1 MKLLYISCI
10 HEFKMHPNRPFIL
23 KYKVIKTDEQYR
35 EYAEVLASLPPQY
48 AEDEIEL
55 LQLLISHWEL
65 SIKIPKANDPICL
78 IKALMTENNL
88 KAKDLVQILNLS
100 KGTVSK
106 ILNYKKG
113 LSKNSIRK
121 LSEHFKLNQKE
132 LNQAY
137 SLFLLK

>member
-1 MKLLYISCI
+1 M
-10 HEFKMHPNRPFIL
+10 PQNRPFIV

-35 EYAEVLASLPPQY
+35 EYCKVLAYLPPQY
-48 AEDEIEL
+48 AEDEVEL
-55 LQLLISHWEL
+55 LQLLIEHWEA
-65 SIKIPKANDPICL
+65 SIKIPKAKDPINLLKCL
-78 IKALMTENNL
+78 MKENDL
-88 KAKDLVQILNLS
+88 KAKDLVPILNLS

-121 LSEHFKLNQKE
+121 LSEYFKLNQKE
-132 LNQAY
+132 LNKAY

>member
-1 MKLLYISCI
+1 MQ
-10 HEFKMHPNRPFIL
+10 NRPFIV

-35 EYAEVLASLPPQY
+35 EYCKVLSMLPPQY

-55 LQLLISHWEL
+55 LQLLISHWES
-65 SIKIPKANDPICL
+65 SIKIPKADDPICL
-78 IKALMTENNL
+78 LKILMTENNL
-88 KAKDLVQILNLS
+88 KAKDLVNILNLS

-121 LSEHFKLNQKE
+121 LSQHFKLNQKE

-137 SLFLLK
+137 SLFLSK